1 MNAESAKIESGQVFL
16 RLKAPWLEELRLE
29 LLQFPYGRHDD
40 QADSISQFLNWIWQR
55 NRNRAI
61 LLPLS
66 ALILLVETI
75 DISSWT
81 YHSNGPSSN
90 RCSGS
95 NEGQDGTSGCASVG
109 QSQLRPDASGEE

>member
-16 RLKAPWLEELRLE
+16 PRKAPWLEDLRLE

-40 QADSISQFLNWIWQR
+40 QADSISQFLNWIGQR

-66 ALILLVETI
+66 ALGL
-75 DISSWT
+75 
-81 YHSNGPSSN
+81 G
-90 RCSGS
+90 
-95 NEGQDGTSGCASVG
+95 
-109 QSQLRPDASGEE
+109 